1 MRRSLYK
8 LTRWLH
14 DARRGIQVAKGA
26 RIHPKA
32 TLSTYG
38 GGTISIGRSSI
49 HLGTLIA
56 TYGGDI
62 RIGDGS
68 AINPYCV
75 IYGHG
80 GLKIGNEVRI
90 AAQTV
95 IVPANH
101 TFSDHSMP
109 IGKQPIEAKGIV
121 IEDDVWIG
129 AGVKI
134 LDGVVIASG
143 CVVGA
148 GSVVTRS
155 LERNGVY
162 VGVPARRICSR

>member
-1 MRRSLYK
+1 LS
-8 LTRWLH
+8 TH
-14 DARRGIQVAKGA
+14 AGG
-26 RIHPKA
+26 
-32 TLSTYG
+32 TLS
-38 GGTISIGRSSI
+38 IGKASI
-49 HLGTLIA
+49 HMGAYIA

-62 RIGDGS
+62 KIGDGS

-75 IYGHG
+75 LYGHG
-80 GLKIGNEVRI
+80 GLTIGNEVRI
-90 AAQTV
+90 ATHSI

-101 TFSDHSMP
+101 TFSDPSLP
-109 IGKQPIEAKGIV
+109 IGRQPIDAKGIV
-121 IEDDVWIG
+121 IEDNVWIG

-155 LERNGVY
+155 LDPNGVY
-162 VGVPARRICSR
+162 VGVPARRISSR